1 VEKISGMSG
10 EEGAEV
16 SSLSVCLR
24 LGWGEEGGGIGGWE
38 NGEGRDWEGK
48 RLVADVNAVDR
59 NMAAHSL
66 ARGPE
71 SHTRCRRPEQWRWR
85 LECCAE

>member
-38 NGEGRDWEGK
+38 KGRREGLGREEAG
-48 RLVADVNAVDR
+48 
-59 NMAAHSL
+59 
-66 ARGPE
+66 G
-71 SHTRCRRPEQWRWR
+71 
-85 LECCAE
+85 

>member
-24 LGWGEEGGGIGGWE
+24 LGWGGGGGGGGGGLGGGAKWRR
-38 NGEGRDWEGK
+38 EGLGREEAG
-48 RLVADVNAVDR
+48 
-59 NMAAHSL
+59 
-66 ARGPE
+66 G
-71 SHTRCRRPEQWRWR
+71 
-85 LECCAE
+85 